1 MELQDVRIKTV
12 EVPGDG
18 NCLFYAVVQQ
28 LSGRKCFD
36 SQFFN
41 EAMRLRRRTVD
52 YLMSHKTEMRDV
64 ILAEIITS
72 SNVTTSNLSDR
83 QLDEKIDQH
92 LRNLAK
98 CGTWAGG
105 EALMAIKEIVG
116 ANIRI
121 YNPHYQ
127 PLELVHGNG
136 RCKTIEIYFNGI
148 NHYDS
153 VELGPGGGQ
162 TVQGNEDRGKARHG
176 SADLGV
182 ESRSKAQLKDEL
194 KRNEQGRVEMEIVGG
209 YRAQMSKVRKIGV
222 QESGDL
228 ILEMRNKDQLSVE
241 RDNIEQGSGNLE
253 VVRGVKEQMNVEM
266 RKVVQGGVA
275 LGLEKGK
282 QEQLLAENDN
292 TEQGT
297 MELEEVRENQ
307 TQLNEERSTDEQGSR
322 ELGIRGEKETQLG
335 EGRENVT
342 QGDLGNMR
350 EIQAITKQHSL
361 KIDQQSTKY
370 FTLGDV

>member
-41 EAMRLRRRTVD
+41 EAMSLRRKTVD

-72 SNVTTSNLSDR
+72 SNGTTSNLSDR

-127 PLELVHGNG
+127 PLELIHGNG

-162 TVQGNEDRGKARHG
+162 TVQGNEDRGKVRHE

-182 ESRSKAQLKDEL
+182 ESGSKVQLKDEL
-194 KRNEQGRVEMEIVGG
+194 KRSEQGRVEMEIVGG
-209 YRAQMSKVRKIGV
+209 DRAQMSKVRKNG
-222 QESGDL
+222 SGDQ
-228 ILEMRNKDQLSVE
+228 ILEIRNKEQLSVE
-241 RDNIEQGSGNLE
+241 RDNIEQRSGELE
-253 VVRGVKEQMNVEM
+253 VVRGIKQQMNGEM

-282 QEQLLAENDN
+282 QEQLLAKNDN
-292 TEQGT
+292 NEQGI
-297 MELEEVRENQ
+297 MELEEPVVRILVSYTDSIKFRQWQPHTIDNK
-307 TQLNEERSTDEQGSR
+307 RSMFNHYRNS
-322 ELGIRGEKETQLG
+322 
-335 EGRENVT
+335 
-342 QGDLGNMR
+342 
-350 EIQAITKQHSL
+350 SC
-361 KIDQQSTKY
+361 
-370 FTLGDV
+370 